1 MNLPLGNIGIGFVYT
16 LAVLKTVLGLIY
28 IGIYVFSGSPQT
40 GIAGPTSRPMDLET
54 AVAIV
59 MGGLCLLFLLSRLT
73 LDVDLQ
79 AARVASLH
87 LAELLGEAQ
96 EIKDKAKIQDT
107 DLCELAAHVAK
118 ELRIVSG
125 KD

>member
-1 MNLPLGNIGIGFVYT
+1 MNLPLGNIGIGIVYC

-28 IGIYVFSGSPQT
+28 IGIYSLSGPPQT

-54 AVAIV
+54 AVALV

-73 LDVDLQ
+73 IDVELQ
-79 AARVASLH
+79 ASRVASLH

-96 EIKDKAKIQDT
+96 EIKDRAKLQAT
-107 DLCELAAHVAK
+107 DVRELAAHVAK
-118 ELRIVSG
+118 ELRIVAG